1 MGFPGGTNG
10 KEPACQGKRH
20 KRCWFNPFTI
30 PGRLTNLTQKC
41 NTELQV
47 RYDEKQMNTV
57 V

>member
-47 RYDEKQMNTV
+47 RYDEK
-57 V
+57 